1 LLVDTRP
8 TRSPTKA
15 AGAGVKSAKRLG
27 SAVRQI
33 GEASAEGHVGV
44 SSVGQIGRAIT
55 EVVVAQQLWAGVDA
69 GKSDHHCVVIDTD
82 GQRLRSQRVAN
93 DETVLDEFIEEVTT
107 LADGGAVTWAMSFG
121 GHTASWIMTSDRGW
135 LPALDATEAGN
146 GSWHA
151 SQEAR

>member
-1 LLVDTRP
+1 
-8 TRSPTKA
+8 
-15 AGAGVKSAKRLG
+15 
-27 SAVRQI
+27 
-33 GEASAEGHVGV
+33 
-44 SSVGQIGRAIT
+44 VGQIGRAIT

-135 LPALDATEAGN
+135 LPALDATEAGTLLRR
-146 GSWHA
+146 HA
-151 SQEAR
+151 SQPTALLLARAEGGRAATGESLGPAASSEATRYWDQPAVRSS